1 MVKAS
6 ASSTGGGGSMPD
18 PGAKIPYASWPKKQN
33 IKQKQYCNKFN
44 KKFKNVHIKNKKIKD
59 EGRNQG
65 NAFTSQE
72 MPKIGSKPPE
82 SSREHGTDSPA
93 QPSERIKPQ

>member
-33 IKQKQYCNKFN
+33 IKQKQYCNKLN
-44 KKFKNVHIKNKKIKD
+44 KTLKMIHIKKK
-59 EGRNQG
+59 
-65 NAFTSQE
+65 T
-72 MPKIGSKPPE
+72 
-82 SSREHGTDSPA
+82 
-93 QPSERIKPQ
+93 